1 MPRPLVLIVDD
12 EDIQR
17 THMADL
23 ARQAGFQTVE
33 AANGVEAFEV
43 FGQREPHIV
52 VTDFHMPGM
61 DGRSLVVRLRRTR
74 KGSRVPIMVITSDDL
89 RRTKIQLLQAGA
101 DDFLVKPVDSLEFTA
116 RLMALARRAAVVDV
130 LGTVTIQRNEALR
143 RLQARSRELERLT
156 YGLVAALEHASSL
169 NDTDTGK
176 HIQRVS
182 GYAAH
187 IARALG
193 VEEEQVQQIQ
203 RYAGLHDIGKVGI
216 PDAILKKPGRLEP
229 REFEQMKTHTLI
241 GGELLRE
248 AGLPEMAVNIAQ
260 HHHERW
266 DGEGYPHGLAGDQIP
281 QEARLVAIADVF
293 DAMVTRRIYKES
305 STLEEASA
313 ELHRVAGSQL
323 DPQLVEVFERE
334 IQEIH
339 AIFHRY
345 ADEDQDVAS
354 WT

>member
-1 MPRPLVLIVDD
+1 MARPLVLIVDD

-23 ARQAGFQTVE
+23 ARQAGFGTVE
-33 AANGVEAFEV
+33 ASDGVEAIEV
-43 FGQREPHIV
+43 FERREPHIV
-52 VTDFHMPGM
+52 VTDYHMPGM
-61 DGRSLVVRLRRTR
+61 DGRSLVVRLRRQR
-74 KGSRVPIMVITSDDL
+74 RGSRVPIMVITSDDL

-116 RLMALARRAAVVDV
+116 RLMAMARRAAVVDV
-130 LGTVTIQRNEALR
+130 LGTVTGQRNEALR
-143 RLQARSRELERLT
+143 RLQARTRELERLT
-156 YGLVAALEHASSL
+156 YGLVAALERASSL
-169 NDTDTGK
+169 NDTDTGR

-187 IARALG
+187 LARAWG
-193 VEEEQVQQIQ
+193 ADEEFVQRIQ

-248 AGLPEMAVNIAQ
+248 AGLPEMAVNIAM

-266 DGEGYPHGLAGDQIP
+266 DGGGYPHGLAGSAIP
-281 QEARLVAIADVF
+281 LEARLVAIADVF
-293 DAMVTRRIYKES
+293 DAMVTRRVYKDS
-305 STLEEASA
+305 ATLEEAGE
-313 ELHRVAGSQL
+313 ELRRVAGTQM
-323 DPQLVEVFERE
+323 DPEVVALFERE
-334 IQEIH
+334 IEEIH
-339 AIFHRY
+339 EIHHRY
-345 ADEDQDVAS
+345 ADEELEAAS

>member
-1 MPRPLVLIVDD
+1 MARPLVLIVDD

-23 ARQAGFQTVE
+23 ARQAGFKTVE
-33 AANGVEAFEV
+33 APNGVEALEV
-43 FGQREPHIV
+43 FRHLEPHIV
-52 VTDFHMPGM
+52 VTDYHMPGM
-61 DGRSLVVRLRRTR
+61 DGRGLVARLRRLR

-116 RLMALARRAAVVDV
+116 RLMAMARRAALVDV
-130 LGTVTIQRNEALR
+130 LGTVTVQRNEALR
-143 RLQARSRELERLT
+143 SLQARTRELESLT
-156 YGLVAALEHASSL
+156 MGLVAALERASTL

-176 HIQRVS
+176 HINRVS

-187 IARALG
+187 LARAWG
-193 VEEEQVQQIQ
+193 AEDEFVQQVK

-216 PDAILKKPGRLEP
+216 PDSILKKPGRLEAA
-229 REFEQMKTHTLI
+229 EIEQMRTHTLI
-241 GGELLRE
+241 GAELLRE
-248 AGLPEMAVNIAQ
+248 AGLPTLAVNIAL

-266 DGEGYPHGLAGDQIP
+266 DGKGYPHGRAGADIP
-281 QEARLVAIADVF
+281 REARLVAIADVF
-293 DAMVTRRIYKES
+293 DAMVTRRVYKES
-305 STLEEASA
+305 MSLSDAGA

-323 DPQLVEVFERE
+323 DPELVLLFERE
-334 IQEIH
+334 EQH
-339 AIFHRY
+339 LHDIFHQY
-345 ADEDQDVAS
+345 ADDSMEVAS

>member
-1 MPRPLVLIVDD
+1 MARPLVLIVDD

-23 ARQAGFQTVE
+23 ARQAGFETVE
-33 AANGVEAFEV
+33 ASNGVEALDV
-43 FGQREPHIV
+43 FRLLEPHIV
-52 VTDFHMPGM
+52 VTDYHMPGL
-61 DGRSLVVRLRRTR
+61 DGRSLVARLRRLR

-101 DDFLVKPVDSLEFTA
+101 DDFLVKPVDSLEFSA
-116 RLMALARRAAVVDV
+116 RLMAMARRAALVDV

-143 RLQARSRELERLT
+143 SLQARTRELERLT
-156 YGLVAALEHASSL
+156 LGLVAALERASSL

-187 IARALG
+187 LARSWG
-193 VEEEQVQQIQ
+193 CDEGFVQQIE
-203 RYAGLHDIGKVGI
+203 RYAGLHDVGKVGI

-229 REFEQMKTHTLI
+229 HEFEQMKTHTLI
-241 GGELLRE
+241 GAEMLRD
-248 AGLPEMAVNIAQ
+248 AGLPEVAVNIAL

-266 DGEGYPHGLAGDQIP
+266 DGTGYPHGLAGAAIP
-281 QEARLVAIADVF
+281 REARIVALADVF
-293 DAMVTRRIYKES
+293 DAMVTRRVYKQSFSLQTATGE
-305 STLEEASA
+305 LE
-313 ELHRVAGSQL
+313 RVACTQL
-323 DPQLVEVFERE
+323 DPELVILFSKEKAEIFE
-334 IQEIH
+334 
-339 AIFHRY
+339 IFHRY
-345 ADEDQDVAS
+345 ADEEMEAAS